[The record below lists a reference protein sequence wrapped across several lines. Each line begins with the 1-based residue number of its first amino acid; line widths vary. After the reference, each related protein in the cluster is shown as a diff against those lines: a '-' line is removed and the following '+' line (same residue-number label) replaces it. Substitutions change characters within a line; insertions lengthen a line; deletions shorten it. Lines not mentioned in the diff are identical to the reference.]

1 MGIGVNAAAA
11 VPPATL
17 AALNQAAQ
25 AGLEFASAAAGLG
38 AALMGNQMAAANQL
52 PPAPQPAAPAAAGCA
67 ARGPQVAGLGG
78 ILQQLM
84 QLLQKLAPML
94 QQLSGGAAQ
103 CNGAAANLAS
113 QMPASGALTACAPLA
128 GADPPWRGGVMG
140 VTTHEQGVAW
150 ARSIRPDASAADLNQ
165 GARLAGIFSGGVAL

>member
-38 AALMGNQMAAANQL
+38 AALMGNQMAAA
-52 PPAPQPAAPAAAGCA
+52 GCA
-67 ARGPQVAGLGG
+67 ARGPQMAGLCG

-113 QMPASGALTACAPLA
+113 QMPASGALAACAPLA